1 MNESLRVRIF
11 RFSLLELG
19 LGIIIPVG
27 ELETQRMDIFSISS
41 MVPVF
46 VKRFSIRGGFAL
58 LVSARSSGEFHLV
71 RSDILDLVTSMGDD
85 VAHTIL

>member
-11 RFSLLELG
+11 RFSLPELG

-46 VKRFSIRGGFAL
+46 VKRFSIRRGFAL
-58 LVSARSSGEFHLV
+58 LVLSRSSGEFHLV
-71 RSDILDLVTSMGDD
+71 RSEILDLVTSMSDV
-85 VAHTIL
+85 VAHTI

>member
-1 MNESLRVRIF
+1 M
-11 RFSLLELG
+11 
-19 LGIIIPVG
+19 G

-46 VKRFSIRGGFAL
+46 VNRFCIRGGFAL
-58 LVSARSSGEFHLV
+58 LVSARSVVNFILFVVVSE
-71 RSDILDLVTSMGDD
+71 ILDLVTSMGDD